1 MAEQAYLVA
10 ALIVVGGSYLRVV
23 AAAGAALRTLL
34 SRGQFRRFQ
43 MGLVEMVNAVEPLV
57 LAAVTSLVL
66 VFQFEPDNAS
76 VLDAVAAA
84 IGAALVLYAWNLTA
98 WSFLSWRSVFFGH
111 GVQENQE
118 LVTSGAY
125 GLVRH
130 PIYLGVMLI
139 WLGLSVAF
147 LSPVAFIITAVY
159 VVPIYILYMLSEE
172 RMMKEEFGDVYARYC
187 RRVPMLL
194 PYVRLIPQ
202 LRDEP

>member
-1 MAEQAYLVA
+1 MAEQTYLVA

-23 AAAGAALRTLL
+23 AASGAAVRTLVR
-34 SRGQFRRFQ
+34 RGHFRKFQ
-43 MGLVEMVNAVEPLV
+43 MGPVETLVAPEPLV

-66 VFQFEPDNAS
+66 LLEFQPDDAS

-98 WSFLSWRSVFFGH
+98 WSFLSWRSIFFGH
-111 GVQENQE
+111 GVQEDQE
-118 LVTSGAY
+118 LVTRGAY

-130 PIYLGVMLI
+130 PVYLGVLLI
-139 WLGLSVAF
+139 WLGLTIAF
-147 LSPVAFIITAVY
+147 LSPIALIVTALYAVPGY
-159 VVPIYILYMLSEE
+159 VLYVRSEE
-172 RMMKEEFGDVYARYC
+172 KMMHEEFGEAYARYC

-202 LRDEP
+202 LRPGG

>member
-10 ALIVVGGSYLRVV
+10 ALIVVGGSYLRVLAV
-23 AAAGAALRTLL
+23 AGAALRTLL
-34 SRGQFRRFQ
+34 SRGRFRRFQ
-43 MGLVEMVNAVEPLV
+43 MGLVEMLTAVEPLV

-66 VFQFEPDNAS
+66 VFQFEPDDVS

-84 IGAALVLYAWNLTA
+84 IGAALVLYAWNLTI
-98 WSFLSWRSVFFGH
+98 WSFLSWRSIFFGH
-111 GVQENQE
+111 GVQEDQK
-118 LVTSGAY
+118 LVAGGAY

-147 LSPVAFIITAVY
+147 LSPIAFIITAVY
-159 VVPIYILYMLSEE
+159 VVPIYILYMRSEE
-172 RMMKEEFGDVYARYC
+172 RMMKEEFGEAYARYC

-202 LRDEP
+202 LRPGG

>member
-10 ALIVVGGSYLRVV
+10 ALIVVCGSYLRVV
-23 AAAGAALRTLL
+23 AASGAAVRTLL
-34 SRGQFRRFQ
+34 SRGRFRRFQ
-43 MGLVEMVNAVEPLV
+43 MGLVEMLVAPEPLV
-57 LAAVTSLVL
+57 LAAVTTFALL
-66 VFQFEPDNAS
+66 LHLEPNDAS

-84 IGAALVLYAWNLTA
+84 VGAALVLYAWNLTA
-98 WSFLSWRSVFFGH
+98 WSFLSWRSIFFGH
-111 GVQENQE
+111 GVQEDQK
-118 LVTSGAY
+118 LVTGGAY

-147 LSPVAFIITAVY
+147 LSPIAFIITAVY

-172 RMMKEEFGDVYARYC
+172 RMMNEEFGDAYARYC

-202 LRDEP
+202 LRPGG